1 MCEGDSDGALV
12 VFDLNLGPVVDREAT
27 NVGLVGLRHKEGRK
41 QSCEICNYFG
51 LIGYNEEGY
60 LYHSQTSQRRPL
72 MLYSSLDF
80 RQKPTKEHKSHRL
93 GKRSMYPI

>member
-12 VFDLNLGPVVDREAT
+12 VFDLNLGPVVDREST

-51 LIGYNEEGY
+51 RI
-60 LYHSQTSQRRPL
+60 
-72 MLYSSLDF
+72 
-80 RQKPTKEHKSHRL
+80 
-93 GKRSMYPI
+93 